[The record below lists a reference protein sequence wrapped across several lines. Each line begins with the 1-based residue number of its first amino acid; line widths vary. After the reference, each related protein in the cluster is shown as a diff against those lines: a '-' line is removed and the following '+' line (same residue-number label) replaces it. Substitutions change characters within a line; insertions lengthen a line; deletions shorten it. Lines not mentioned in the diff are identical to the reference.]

1 MPNID
6 LKLLHNVVINDRT
19 IQETN
24 IIKIR
29 LNKKIL

>member
-6 LKLLHNVVINDRT
+6 LKLLHNVVVNDRT

-29 LNKKIL
+29 LKKKIL

>member
-1 MPNID
+1 MSNID
-6 LKLLHNVVINDRT
+6 LKLLHNVVVNDRT

>member
-6 LKLLHNVVINDRT
+6 LKLLHNVVVNDRT